1 MEHFSSGLFNDFQN
15 NIAGQNFQGVRN
27 ANVQTSAN
35 VAILELKPGEH
46 FEGEIAS
53 VGGDEVVLKLANG
66 QFLSARL
73 EGDVQLAIGQLLA
86 FQVQSNQNSK
96 LVLKPVYIDQMQVKV
111 GESALRTAGV
121 AINEKN
127 MQMVSS
133 MIENGLSIDK
143 NNIQMVYR
151 QILQNPHQNIETIMQ
166 LNKLELPVNQANI
179 NQMESYQ
186 NMTYQIESAVDN
198 ISEEISNILE
208 GLINNDLNQTAYR
221 TFSNEEITGGVAN
234 GKIANEIPEE
244 VHPVANGVQGAENI
258 SVDNEIKQHMDI
270 PKSVIQV
277 LKELVMVLD
286 ESVEP
291 LENQSK
297 SDAPN
302 ISPENGQLPK
312 TVMQTD
318 ASNVERL
325 EDNKVDLKEVL
336 GKMAKDE
343 LSFSDLHD
351 LITKGKLNQLP
362 GDELKTLFASKEWK
376 RFLHRNIQ
384 NNWSIE
390 PEEVAEKDKVEQL
403 YRKIQKQAAQMSE
416 VLDEAVKGLD
426 MKPKAVQSLQQNL
439 NFMNQVNQIF
449 QYVQLPVKL
458 NNGQTHGDLYVYTN
472 KKNLSQREG
481 TVTAFLHLDMEH
493 LGSVDAHVAL
503 EIEKNRL
510 QIKFE
515 VEDQEVL
522 LILQHL
528 PELNSKLEGLGYKVK
543 TSASVKEQGKSF
555 AQMLEESKGTT
566 STMLSYQKFDMRA

>member
-1 MEHFSSGLFNDFQN
+1 MEHFSSGLFHDFQN
-15 NIAGQNFQGVRN
+15 NIAGQNFQGARN

-35 VAILELKPGEH
+35 VTILELKPGEH

-86 FQVQSNQNSK
+86 FQVQSNQNAK

-143 NNIQMVYR
+143 NTIQMVYR
-151 QILQNPHQNIETIMQ
+151 QILQNPQQNIETIMQ
-166 LNKLELPVNQANI
+166 LNKLDLPVDQANI

-208 GLINNDLNQTAYR
+208 GLINNDLNTTAYR
-221 TFSNEEITGGVAN
+221 TCSNEEITGGVAN

-244 VHPVANGVQGAENI
+244 VHPVANGVQSAENI
-258 SVDNEIKQHMDI
+258 SVDNVIKQHMDV

-277 LKELVMVLD
+277 LKDLVMVLD

-302 ISPENGQLPK
+302 TSPVKEQLPK
-312 TVMQTD
+312 TVVQTD
-318 ASNVERL
+318 AGNVERL

-343 LSFSDLHD
+343 LSFSDFHD

-362 GDELKTLFASKEWK
+362 GDELKTLFTSKEWK
-376 RFLHRNIQ
+376 HFLHRNIQ

-390 PEEVAEKDKVEQL
+390 PEEVAKKDKVEQL
-403 YRKIQKQAAQMSE
+403 YRKILKQTAQMAE
-416 VLDEAVKGLD
+416 VLDEAVKGLE

-458 NNGQTHGDLYVYTN
+458 NNGQAHGDLYVYTN

-481 TVTAFLHLDMEH
+481 TITAFLHLDMEH

-555 AQMLEESKGTT
+555 VQMLEESKGTT
-566 STMLSYQKFDMRA
+566 STMLSYQKIDMRA